1 MKPDFE
7 KAQNTATKIL
17 LQQNITGFFID
28 VRTFSTANNII
39 IDSMQNFC
47 KLTGFSLSNFK
58 KNKMAGA
65 CLVKEDGC
73 NIILYDDS
81 MPNNARKHWGIAH
94 ELGHIVLDHTRDSR
108 TEEIE
113 AHFFAAQIVTPEIV
127 LMEFAKRL
135 GRLSATDLPYYF
147 NISYEAACRRIGTL
161 NRRCIYSSSQID
173 LQLLE
178 KFSPLMHQITPHIY
192 VS

>member
-65 CLVKEDGC
+65 CLVKKMAV
-73 NIILYDDS
+73 ILYFMTIPCLTMQES
-81 MPNNARKHWGIAH
+81 TG
-94 ELGHIVLDHTRDSR
+94 ELHMNLAILFS
-108 TEEIE
+108 I
-113 AHFFAAQIVTPEIV
+113 IPEIP
-127 LMEFAKRL
+127 ERKKSKRI
-135 GRLSATDLPYYF
+135 SLPLRSLPRKLF
-147 NISYEAACRRIGTL
+147 
-161 NRRCIYSSSQID
+161 
-173 LQLLE
+173 
-178 KFSPLMHQITPHIY
+178 
-192 VS
+192 